1 MTTLSSQQ
9 QSSPNSNIN
18 IGCEVDQPN
27 VMDQPIASQ
36 QTEDLTQQS
45 GKKRRLSSDVWNH
58 FTVIEIDGKD
68 RAKCKYCH
76 KNYVMGS
83 HRYGTSTLSRHLVSC
98 KVKPK
103 YNDVGSMLID
113 HEGKLRAK
121 KIDHDTVPFSTGGRV
136 LNKYRNSM
144 LPSNVQ
150 ALLCAHNWIRGYE
163 LQDHDDGDFCGVED
177 ILPIPSELSAA
188 TVIT

>member
-45 GKKRRLSSDVWNH
+45 GVLLNIVTKMMRILENQHWMCIWYEPQKDMKMYSDMDILNFWK
-58 FTVIEIDGKD
+58 EIW
-68 RAKCKYCH
+68 
-76 KNYVMGS
+76 
-83 HRYGTSTLSRHLVSC
+83 HRF
-98 KVKPK
+98 
-103 YNDVGSMLID
+103 
-113 HEGKLRAK
+113 A
-121 KIDHDTVPFSTGGRV
+121 FSTGGRV

-150 ALLCAHNWIRGYE
+150 ALLCARNWIRGYE

>member
-1 MTTLSSQQ
+1 
-9 QSSPNSNIN
+9 
-18 IGCEVDQPN
+18 
-27 VMDQPIASQ
+27 
-36 QTEDLTQQS
+36 
-45 GKKRRLSSDVWNH
+45 
-58 FTVIEIDGKD
+58 
-68 RAKCKYCH
+68 
-76 KNYVMGS
+76 MGS

-121 KIDHDTVPFSTGGRV
+121 KIDHDTVREMIMASESAFSTGGRV

-163 LQDHDDGDFCGVED
+163 LQDHGKISIVFPSKFVIFLYFSYVLI
-177 ILPIPSELSAA
+177 ILIDVSCIH
-188 TVIT
+188 V